1 MNFLISFIAILSQV
15 LSFAVLAH
23 VILSYFLDPYHPI
36 RQAIDRVVSPMLNP
50 LRRIIPNVGMFDFS
64 PMVLLLIIQFGSE
77 FIISIL
83 R

>member
-1 MNFLISFIAILSQV
+1 MNFLISFITILSQV

>member
-64 PMVLLLIIQFGSE
+64 PMILLLIIQFGSD